1 MPVGQI
7 FKGASPWFSN
17 GIRRKNAIVAST
29 SAAVTLK
36 PGQSGQRFAL
46 DRASGTSYTLPAPV
60 KGLTYEFV
68 VTVLQTSGNNVI
80 TTNVGSVFLLGA
92 IQAFSGEAVAPSAT
106 LGPFQFAANG
116 SSHVKFQSNGTTTG
130 GGIGSTF
137 KVTCISS
144 TQWLIEGTSKSPSGN
159 MATPFA

>member
-1 MPVGQI
+1 M
-7 FKGASPWFSN
+7 AA
-17 GIRRKNAIVAST
+17 AIVKGGLPFFSGLRFKRSLIPSS

-36 PGQSGQRFAL
+36 KGQTGLRFAL
-46 DRASGTSYTLPAPV
+46 DRATGTSYTLPTNV
-60 KGLTYEFV
+60 VGLTYEFV
-68 VTVLQTSGNNVI
+68 VTVLQTSGSNIII
-80 TTNVGSVFLLGA
+80 TFAGTQFLVGA

-137 KVTCISS
+137 KVTCISA
-144 TQWLIEGTSKSPSGN
+144 TVWLFEGISKSPSGN
-159 MATPFA
+159 LATPFA

>member
-1 MPVGQI
+1 MAAAILKGGFPFFSGLR
-7 FKGASPWFSN
+7 FKRSITPSA
-17 GIRRKNAIVAST
+17 

-36 PGQSGQRFAL
+36 KGQTGLRFAI
-46 DRASGTSYTLPAPV
+46 DRASGTSYTLPLPV
-60 KGLTYEFV
+60 VGLTYEFV

-80 TTNVGSVFLLGA
+80 ITSSGAVFLVGA
-92 IQAFSGEAVAPSAT
+92 IQAFSGEAVTPSST

-137 KVTCISS
+137 KVTCISA
-144 TQWLIEGTSKSPSGN
+144 TVWLFEGISKSPSGN
-159 MATPFA
+159 LATPFA